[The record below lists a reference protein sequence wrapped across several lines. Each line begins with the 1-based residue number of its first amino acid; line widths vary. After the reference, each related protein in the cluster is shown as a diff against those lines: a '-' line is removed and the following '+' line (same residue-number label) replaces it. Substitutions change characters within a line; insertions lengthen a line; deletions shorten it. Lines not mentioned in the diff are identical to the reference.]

1 MNRKFDWFNALAI
14 LTVGLGFIW
23 ILIVLGKSPIG
34 LVLGAEPAKPAWNVR
49 VSLPE
54 PGYRQ
59 ADGSLLGFTK
69 FKGTRIIWGSC
80 DAKGYPLEGGG
91 EVTVRS
97 WQFFG
102 EVKIPA
108 GRDVCIVAVVIGLD
122 GMPMGMSTPVRY
134 STKGTR
140 PAAPW
145 LKVETNA

>member
-1 MNRKFDWFNALAI
+1 MQHWHRFVVLAFLASLGLAVLTWLLLLNAVHA
-14 LTVGLGFIW
+14 
-23 ILIVLGKSPIG
+23 
-34 LVLGAEPAKPAWNVR
+34 AEPAWTVR

-59 ADGSLLGFTK
+59 ADGSLLSFTK
-69 FKGTRIIWGSC
+69 FKGTRIMWGQC
-80 DAKGYPLEGGG
+80 DAEGDLADLGG
-91 EVTVRS
+91 ETTVRS

-108 GRDVCIVAVVIGLD
+108 GRDVCITAVVIGLD
-122 GMPMGMSTPVRY
+122 SLPMGRSMPVRF

-145 LKVETNA
+145 LKVENNA